1 MIDATFDHSRS
12 AAVSSDRPTL
22 RAPVIL
28 LGVILF
34 VGGSS
39 AYDGYLV
46 VRTGDM
52 IRDFERNPV
61 GRFLIDYNNGDPTL
75 FLRVKAAGTVLA
87 LSALSLLHRLA
98 PPGQPG
104 RARARRLPKRPLV
117 LPRKPFRLATHLRTA
132 GPPRPTVNCRDDFA
146 VRPILADL
154 CNPGR

>member
-87 LSALSLLHRLA
+87 LSALSLLHRRSL
-98 PPGQPG
+98 
-104 RARARRLPKRPLV
+104 
-117 LPRKPFRLATHLRTA
+117 RLAS
-132 GPPRPTVNCRDDFA
+132 PVE
-146 VRPILADL
+146 LALVVFQSGLL
-154 CNPGR
+154 CYLENPFG